1 MGDGTQ
7 DNNAIVVILL
17 SAIGVYLL
25 FRKSKKKEDDSKLS
39 FDSIDSYSKFKKT
52 KMGRSIDDQIYNI
65 GIDLSANQIML
76 IDECL
81 QGLSKEEMRV
91 LEKASRFIQ
100 KSDIRK
106 ALDDDEMKVFVRVRK
121 KILDCVDDTINA
133 QQMITKLIVFGLGF
147 WIGSLY
153 TKRKLQNQ
161 L

>member
-1 MGDGTQ
+1 
-7 DNNAIVVILL
+7 L

-25 FRKSKKKEDDSKLS
+25 FRKSKKKEDDKLS

-52 KMGRSIDDQIYNI
+52 KMGRNIDNQINDL

-91 LEKASRFIQ
+91 LTKASGFSQ

-106 ALDDDEMKVFVRVRK
+106 VLSDEEMRIFVPLRK
-121 KILDCVDDTINA
+121 KIMDCLDDTIN
-133 QQMITKLIVFGLGF
+133 
-147 WIGSLY
+147 
-153 TKRKLQNQ
+153 R
-161 L
+161 